1 MEEKNTET
9 KWSHI
14 VNSTMDTVLDPQ
26 GPLYSAILQDC
37 LSGSKGKGKEEDVT
51 KEGISSSSSSSSN
64 NVTAPSP
71 APVLLTPTNLRIR
84 RGTKEDCSEIYR
96 LICGLALYEKEPI
109 SIVKT
114 NVEILEKDGFGPEPS
129 FYVLVV
135 ENPRD
140 PTGLIGMALFFFSYS
155 TWQGK
160 FLYLEDLFIEEG
172 YRGQGIGKSVF
183 AILRKLTTSLGC
195 GRFQWQVLDW
205 NTPARDFYT
214 NTIGATELL
223 DPTWVTVRLEGETLK

>member
-37 LSGSKGKGKEEDVT
+37 LSGSKGKGKEEDGT
-51 KEGISSSSSSSSN
+51 KEGISSSSSSSSSSN

-135 ENPRD
+135 ENPTD
-140 PTGLIGMALFFFSYS
+140 PTGLIGMALFFSVI
-155 TWQGK
+155 QHGK
-160 FLYLEDLFIEEG
+160 G
-172 YRGQGIGKSVF
+172 
-183 AILRKLTTSLGC
+183 
-195 GRFQWQVLDW
+195 
-205 NTPARDFYT
+205 NFY
-214 NTIGATELL
+214 I
-223 DPTWVTVRLEGETLK
+223 